1 MTPTAEGALLQAGHS
16 ITPYSSPLGCALSWQ
31 QTQTQFRAL
40 QESPT
45 DTPQNTALPHT
56 AAPPAQQQHLP
67 STLSSTAQKGP
78 RMGQLRPQPHVPTTG
93 SPLAAEI
100 GHLQGSDHHHWAPQL
115 S

>member
-45 DTPQNTALPHT
+45 DTPQNTALPHVVFPT
-56 AAPPAQQQHLP
+56 
-67 STLSSTAQKGP
+67 SSISISLLNLLTKHCQFSVLADFQCHMSWKTSPVYSIESQK
-78 RMGQLRPQPHVPTTG
+78 RI
-93 SPLAAEI
+93 E
-100 GHLQGSDHHHWAPQL
+100 
-115 S
+115 